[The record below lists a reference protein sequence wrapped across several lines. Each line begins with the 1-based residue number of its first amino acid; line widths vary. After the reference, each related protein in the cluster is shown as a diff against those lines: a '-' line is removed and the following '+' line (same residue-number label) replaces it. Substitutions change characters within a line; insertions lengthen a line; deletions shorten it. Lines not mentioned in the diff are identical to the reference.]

1 MSIFSYKLGNALQWI
16 SDKTKQ
22 KTETLNCFCIRTG
35 KTLNSDAALIELL
48 KKKIP
53 ADLQEVDT
61 VEECDF
67 ILVFC
72 PVIRGLEIDFNAALK
87 NLNQYPDTKH
97 AVLVML
103 HHTFDPEFTVPG
115 SVRVGNRENT
125 IVVHCLFY
133 EDEGLLKCGR
143 NKESLDTIIN
153 YIKPQIF
160 WKNKSSEGTDADQS
174 SSLWKHN
181 SASASENVHSASS
194 SSSHHQNYDTHGQ
207 NETETL
213 KCFTI
218 RPGKTLNSDAAL
230 IELLKKKIPAD
241 LQEVETVEECDFILV
256 FCHVIRGLEIDFN
269 AALKNLNQYPDTKH
283 AVLVM
288 LHHTFDPEFTVP
300 GSVRVG
306 NRENTI
312 VVHCLFYEDEGL
324 LKCGRNKE
332 SLDTIINY
340 IKPQI
345 FQKNKSSEGT
355 DADQSSSLWKHS
367 ESSAHLHYIYLCDDD
382 EQFINSTYSASASE
396 NVHSASSSSRH
407 HQNSA
412 SSSSR
417 HHQNYDTHGQNETET
432 LKCFTIRTGKTLNS
446 DAALIELLKK
456 KIPADLQEV
465 DTVEECDF
473 ILVFCPVIRGL
484 EIDFNAALKN
494 LNQYPDTKRAVL
506 VMLHHTFDPEFAI
519 TGSVRAVN
527 RENTIVVHCLF
538 YEDEGLLKCGRN
550 KESLDTIINYIKP
563 QIFQKNKSSEGT
575 DADQSSSL
583 WKHNSASASE
593 NVNSASS
600 SSRQHQNSAS
610 SSSRHHQKYDTHGQ
624 NVSPKGKDQKKKQKK
639 SHAEKTLKYFILEA
653 GKTLNAQEMFMSKLK
668 LQIPLQEVCTAHE
681 CDMILAFCPVVSR
694 AGTDIEAAQKKINDK
709 SADKPAFLIVL
720 HYTFDS
726 EGPVPESSRIVNRKN
741 TITFDCLFYENHG
754 FLQCHKNHSSFSRI
768 IQAIQSQFNV
778 KLMTEE
784 NMEIDGPAHV
794 ESHTAKK
801 IHKFFAYQQQNI
813 TQETFIAKLEK
824 SGYLKEVETENE
836 CNVIVTFMSREGT
849 DIKRARTDPE
859 TVSDGPSQSPDKQE
873 NVENNAEA
881 HKNDQTLME
890 IKNHDEEK
898 QLEKAEL
905 EKQKAELAEKSK
917 QLEEKESCLNK
928 ERVSYCIGTA
938 RLKSTKVRE
947 MKLWESS
954 KLSWII
960 HKTIKREKKGTGLCE
975 QNAGGEN
982 RRG

>member
-355 DADQSSSLWKHS
+355 DADQSSSLWKH
-367 ESSAHLHYIYLCDDD
+367 
-382 EQFINSTYSASASE
+382 NSASASE

-407 HQNSA
+407 HQNYYT
-412 SSSSR
+412 
-417 HHQNYDTHGQNETET
+417 HVQNADYQNGPSQSPDKQENVENNAEAHKNDQTLMEIKNHDEEKQLEKMKAELEKQKAELAEKSKQLEEKESCLNKREKTET

-465 DTVEECDF
+465 ETVEECDF

-506 VMLHHTFDPEFAI
+506 VMLHHTFDPEFTV
-519 TGSVRAVN
+519 TGSVRVVN

-563 QIFQKNKSSEGT
+563 QIFWKNKSSKGT

-928 ERVSYCIGTA
+928 ERI
-938 RLKSTKVRE
+938 
-947 MKLWESS
+947 
-954 KLSWII
+954 
-960 HKTIKREKKGTGLCE
+960 
-975 QNAGGEN
+975 
-982 RRG
+982 